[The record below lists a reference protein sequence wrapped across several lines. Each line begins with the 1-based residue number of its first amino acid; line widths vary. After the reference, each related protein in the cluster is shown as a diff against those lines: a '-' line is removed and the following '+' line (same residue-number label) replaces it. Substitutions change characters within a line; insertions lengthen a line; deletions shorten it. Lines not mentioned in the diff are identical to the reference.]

1 MRGRERRRNG
11 SGVVFGARGWADR
24 WKVLR
29 DEGGGCQGNA
39 LPASAYFSSA
49 RALGSIQHH
58 REFPD
63 QTHPLDTRPSHH
75 HPFYVYISISFPSS
89 PSPPSPS
96 RSFSLVSPLPSG
108 SFPLCFA
115 VVVSSSNFLAPSL
128 SLSRVRLFA
137 IRLSPFREL
146 VTRPPLLLLSSS
158 PFNRLYSRAS
168 SLFLSSSPAKLL
180 PCPAG
185 GGPSVQ

>member
-1 MRGRERRRNG
+1 MCLCVCVCEREKERERKSERSGSRGMRTGDGSKREAQERFSG

-75 HPFYVYISISFPSS
+75 HHSHHLYPLLRIYMYTYIHIYISISFPSS
-89 PSPPSPS
+89 VSHPLHPPPSPS
-96 RSFSLVSPLPSG
+96 ITLFLSRFVSPLPSG
-108 SFPLCFA
+108 SFPLCLT
-115 VVVSSSNFLAPSL
+115 VVSSSN
-128 SLSRVRLFA
+128 
-137 IRLSPFREL
+137 
-146 VTRPPLLLLSSS
+146 
-158 PFNRLYSRAS
+158 
-168 SLFLSSSPAKLL
+168 
-180 PCPAG
+180 
-185 GGPSVQ
+185 